1 MRRVLVVFS
10 PSEERGQREG
20 DCEVF
25 SKRKYLI
32 DAPKKRERKSAA
44 RLLGCDNDDD
54 DDDDDDDEKM
64 RRGHREGC

>member
-25 SKRKYLI
+25 SKRMYLI

-54 DDDDDDDEKM
+54 DDDEKM

>member
-25 SKRKYLI
+25 SKRKYLL

-54 DDDDDDDEKM
+54 DDDEKM

>member
-25 SKRKYLI
+25 SKRKYLL

-44 RLLGCDNDDD
+44 RLLGCDNF
-54 DDDDDDDEKM
+54 DDDDDEKM